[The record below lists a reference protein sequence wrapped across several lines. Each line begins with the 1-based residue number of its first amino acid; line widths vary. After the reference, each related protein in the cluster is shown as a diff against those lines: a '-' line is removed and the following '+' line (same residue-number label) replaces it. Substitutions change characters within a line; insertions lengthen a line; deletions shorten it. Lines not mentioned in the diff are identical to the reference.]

1 MRIFNV
7 MMSKDLG
14 GIQQAFIDYHDALA
28 MQKHEVINITSIFA
42 AINDKIHAHHKLPN
56 FSSWCLMARVYF
68 WYLVQKHKPDII
80 ICHGNRAISFASAF
94 RNKNIPIIGV
104 SHNYSYKHLRKCDYV
119 LTLTQKLKSHLINHD
134 FSPENLLDI
143 SNMTR
148 MTQDFKTKSYRAPI
162 TVGSF
167 GRFVHKKGFHILLEA
182 ISLLKQEGQEIKLLL
197 GGDGPE
203 KENLVNL
210 AQKFHLEQDVTFYGW
225 VDDKKK
231 FFDQIDLFCLPS
243 LDEPFG
249 IILLEAMDYST
260 PIVATKSGGPEE
272 IIEDPACGLLAEI
285 NSSQDLAAKLK
296 YAIEHEKE
304 SVLRAKAAHAKLQN
318 KYDMKIVSKKLS
330 NILKQ
335 IKYEL

>member
-42 AINDKIHAHHKLPN
+42 EVNNKIHAHHKLPN

-68 WYLVQKHKPDII
+68 WYLVQKHKPDLI

-94 RNKNIPIIGV
+94 RKKNIPIIGV

-119 LTLTQKLKSHLINHD
+119 LTLTQKLKSYLINQN
-134 FSPENLLDI
+134 FAPAKLLDI

-148 MTQDFKTKSYRAPI
+148 MTQDFKAKSYRSPI

-182 ISLLKQEGQEIKLLL
+182 INLLKQKGLEVKLLL

-203 KENLVNL
+203 KENLIRL
-210 AQKFHLEQDVTFYGW
+210 AQKFGLEQDVTFYGW
-225 VDDKKK
+225 VEDKKK

-243 LDEPFG
+243 IEEPFG

-272 IIEDPACGLLAEI
+272 IIEDKTCGLLAEI
-285 NSSQDLAAKLK
+285 NSSEDLSAKLK

-304 SVLRAKAAHAKLQN
+304 SGVLAKAAHTKLQN
-318 KYDMKIVSKKLS
+318 QYDIKIVSKKLS

-335 IKYEL
+335 IKNEL